1 MRQLRSPAACAD
13 AVPPASTVL
22 SALATALALLL
33 SGYIRVRVGQ
43 VINQFVPIFEK
54 HKISAYLNGHDHCNQ
69 HITSNGL
76 HYFTSG
82 TAANND
88 QSTNHSDTIPPTGK
102 LLYHSPGHNGG
113 FASVAVSK

>member
-1 MRQLRSPAACAD
+1 MRRFCARGASCRLR
-13 AVPPASTVL
+13 
-22 SALATALALLL
+22 SALATAPALLL
-33 SGYIRVRVGQ
+33 RGYNARHQHAFVVGQ

>member
-1 MRQLRSPAACAD
+1 M
-13 AVPPASTVL
+13 
-22 SALATALALLL
+22 
-33 SGYIRVRVGQ
+33 
-43 VINQFVPIFEK
+43 INQFVPIFEK

-76 HYFTSG
+76 HYFPSG

-113 FASVAVSK
+113 FASVAVSKWVQRPFGL